1 MRLQR
6 SNVIGLCMPYA
17 TYSNF
22 AALVDSIE
30 QCVSD
35 NNYQLMQVLSRQDPA
50 KEFARVE
57 RLVAYKIGGLMLV
70 PSLKPKAILDFLASA
85 RTCRP
90 FIVNRTVAED
100 RRFDQV
106 SVDHRAVML
115 QPHPRVDGAALR
127 QRDPRR
133 EYPGLSVTRERI
145 KGMIEGAGGARA
157 TSVLECGE
165 DHTAFLP
172 KLGAALRQSPKPAA
186 LVASN
191 SGIASWA
198 IQDRPSS
205 ASAIRNTCRW

>member
-22 AALVDSIE
+22 AALVNSIE

-70 PSLKPKAILDFLASA
+70 PSLKPKAILDFLHQHAVP
-85 RTCRP
+85 TV
-90 FIVNRTVAED
+90 IVNRTVAED

-115 QPHPRVDGAALR
+115 RLTHALMA
-127 QRDPRR
+127 RR
-133 EYPGLSVTRERI
+133 YRSVILAVQYPGLSVTRQRI

-172 KLGAALRQSPKPAA
+172 ELGAALRQSPRPAA

-198 IQDRPSS
+198 IQGSPNS
-205 ASAIRNTCRW
+205 ASAIRNTFRS